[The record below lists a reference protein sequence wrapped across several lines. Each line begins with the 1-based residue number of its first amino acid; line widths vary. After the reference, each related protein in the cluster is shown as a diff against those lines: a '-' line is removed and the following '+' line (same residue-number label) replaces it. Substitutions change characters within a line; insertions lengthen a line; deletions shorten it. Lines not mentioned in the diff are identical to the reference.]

1 MRLRN
6 TLINNELLLSTNKKK
21 GMDQSRL
28 EYLFRKYVQGICTP
42 SEQSELMEIIRGA
55 GSVAE
60 VHHLIEQIIQ
70 SAPANERMDDER
82 AENILNEI
90 LGRKVIPISAVP
102 GKRGKRRFWFRAAAA
117 AVLVAAA
124 TYWFIDRTGQN
135 NQGAQMVSA
144 QASGVILPGG
154 DRATLTLAD
163 GSTIVLDSLQN
174 GSVQQSGL
182 RMSKQDGL
190 LVFEGVQQNGATAT
204 VISWNTL
211 STPRGGQYKVVLP
224 DGSEVWL
231 NASSSL
237 RFPNEF
243 NGAERKVEITGEAY
257 FEVAKNRQKPFF
269 VQVGEMQVRV
279 LGTHFNINA
288 YPDGQGIKTSL
299 LEGSV
304 RIIDGASTGL
314 LKPGQQGVVK
324 SGSANVEIR
333 QADMEE
339 VMAWKNGL
347 FIFNGD
353 NINTIMN
360 QIGRWYDVE
369 VSFGGNIPHRSFEG
383 KISRNAPLS
392 DVLKILELSGV
403 KFSVVG
409 KRIIVE

>member
-1 MRLRN
+1 
-6 TLINNELLLSTNKKK
+6 
-21 GMDQSRL
+21 MDQPRL
-28 EYLFRKYVQGICTP
+28 EYLFRKYVHQECTP
-42 SEQSELMEIIRGA
+42 AEQSELMKLIRNTD
-55 GSVAE
+55 SEAE
-60 VHHLIEQIIQ
+60 VYHLIEQIIQ
-70 SAPANERMDDER
+70 TTPADERMDEER

-90 LGRKVIPISAVP
+90 LGRKVIPISTALE
-102 GKRGKRRFWFRAAAA
+102 KRGKWRFWFRAAAA

-124 TYWFIDRTGQN
+124 TYWFIDRAGQDK
-135 NQGAQMVSA
+135 QGAQLAST
-144 QASGVILPGG
+144 QASVIIPGG

-190 LVFEGVQQNGATAT
+190 LVFEGVQKNEATAAS
-204 VISWNTL
+204 ISWNTL

-243 NGAERKVEITGEAY
+243 QGTERKVEITGEAY
-257 FEVAKNRQKPFF
+257 FEVARNKHKPFL

-288 YPDGQGIKTSL
+288 YADEQGIKTSL

-304 RIIDGASTGL
+304 RITDGAATGL
-314 LKPGQQGVVK
+314 LKPGEQGVIK
-324 SGSANVEIR
+324 SGDHQKVEIR
-333 QADMEE
+333 PADMEE

-347 FIFNGD
+347 FIFKGD

-360 QIGRWYDVE
+360 QIGRWYDVD

-392 DVLKILELSGV
+392 DVLKILELSDV
-403 KFSVVG
+403 KFSLIG